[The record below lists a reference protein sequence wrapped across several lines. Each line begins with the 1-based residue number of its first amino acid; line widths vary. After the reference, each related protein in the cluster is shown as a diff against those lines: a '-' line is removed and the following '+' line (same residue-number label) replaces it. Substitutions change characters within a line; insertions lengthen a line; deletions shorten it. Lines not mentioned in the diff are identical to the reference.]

1 LLMASSNSSNESH
14 EGELTASTSNAGPR
28 SITTPP
34 IMRALKLRSSL
45 RSTAKKRAR
54 KALVSSRLVGV
65 VANAMAAA
73 AGNRSVSTIQREAN
87 LARKKS
93 SKWSTGK

>member
-1 LLMASSNSSNESH
+1 MLTASSNSSNESH
-14 EGELTASTSNAGPR
+14 EGELTASTNNAGPR
-28 SITTPP
+28 SITTQPK
-34 IMRALKLRSSL
+34 MRALKLRSSL
-45 RSTAKKRAR
+45 RSTARKRAR

-65 VANAMAAA
+65 VADARAA
-73 AGNRSVSTIQREAN
+73 AGDSRSVSTIQREAN